1 MPKRL
6 EVKAA
11 LGKLRHFTIRE
22 AQDTD
27 KNNILMD
34 IGTRLLKCSFKPN
47 PVRLDDKLG
56 SNGCTK
62 HFEPLLLTFEVKRA

>member
-34 IGTRLLKCSFKPN
+34 IGTRLPKSSFRPN
-47 PVRLDDKLG
+47 PVQVDGKLG
-56 SNGCTK
+56 
-62 HFEPLLLTFEVKRA
+62 